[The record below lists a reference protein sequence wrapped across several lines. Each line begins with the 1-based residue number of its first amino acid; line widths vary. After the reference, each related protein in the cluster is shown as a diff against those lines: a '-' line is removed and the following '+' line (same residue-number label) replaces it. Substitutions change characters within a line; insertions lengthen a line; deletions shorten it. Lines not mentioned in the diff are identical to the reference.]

1 MVHLIEFWDYLV
13 QFLVCTAGF
22 IGAARQFLKSR
33 RQPYVLLACFFWT
46 YALGTLYWTLDRELY
61 LPADDGDDP
70 AVCRRTAL
78 SDEIIVAGACY
89 RCAAVYSLYYLR

>member
-33 RQPYVLLACFFWT
+33 RQPYVLLA
-46 YALGTLYWTLDRELY
+46 
-61 LPADDGDDP
+61 
-70 AVCRRTAL
+70 
-78 SDEIIVAGACY
+78 
-89 RCAAVYSLYYLR
+89 